1 MSDQKLEKIIEQA
14 IQGNELAFDNF
25 LQDVFKKLKPQLL
38 SLTNSEAELQD
49 VFIVSMQKFWERFI
63 VNQEQLPKNSTAY
76 IYTMCK
82 NAWLISKRNPWNSFA
97 LKDDLQQLRN
107 KEQVTTQNSQD
118 SIKDLEQEWFQ
129 KRALSEALDSL
140 SPKCKT
146 LMESEINPEL
156 KLKDLQQQLGFP
168 NYQALVQAKYNCK
181 KRLIKKVYEI
191 YNQLITHK

>member
-1 MSDQKLEKIIEQA
+1 MSDKKLKKIIEQA
-14 IQGNELAFDNF
+14 IQGNELAFDHF

-38 SLTNSEAELQD
+38 SLTNSEAEVQD

-82 NAWLISKRNPWNSFA
+82 NAWLISKRNLWNSFT
-97 LKDDLQQLRN
+97 LKDDLNQLKD
-107 KEQVTTQNSQD
+107 KEEVTHEDTQDN
-118 SIKDLEQEWFQ
+118 IKDLEQEWLQ
-129 KRALSEALDSL
+129 KRALSEALESL

-146 LMESEINPEL
+146 LMESEIDPEI
-156 KLKDLQQQLGFP
+156 KLKDLQQQLGFQ

-191 YNQLITHK
+191 FDQLITYK